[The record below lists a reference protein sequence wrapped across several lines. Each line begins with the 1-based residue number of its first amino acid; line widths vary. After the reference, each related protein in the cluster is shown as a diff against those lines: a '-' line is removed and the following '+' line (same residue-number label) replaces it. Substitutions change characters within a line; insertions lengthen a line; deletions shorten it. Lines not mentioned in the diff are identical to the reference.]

1 MKKDKL
7 KISIITIVL
16 DAEKTIE
23 RTIKSVIS
31 QPYSQFQYIIIDGGS
46 TDGTLEIISK
56 YKGKIDI
63 VVSESDYGLYHAM
76 NKGIELATGDIIGM
90 INADD
95 YYYPDIFK
103 DVIESFKDV
112 NLESNIFFG
121 DMFHNGKT
129 IAGWRPKSL
138 KIGAFGA
145 HPSMFVPKSV
155 YQKIGV
161 YKLHYKVLSDYDFM
175 YRAFNVY
182 NIKPIYS
189 PKLTAFFN
197 TGGLASMNIFRSY
210 TEEMLIK
217 VDNGE
222 LMYKAFGIYLM
233 KLCKYLLIMRW
244 R

>member
-1 MKKDKL
+1 MTTKL
-7 KISIITIVL
+7 KLSIITVVL
-16 DAEKTIE
+16 NAEKTIE
-23 RTIKSVIS
+23 RTIRSVIDQS
-31 QPYSQFQYIIIDGGS
+31 YDKVQYIIIDGGS
-46 TDGTLEIISK
+46 TDETLEIIGK
-56 YKGKIDI
+56 YKDKIDV

-76 NKGIELATGDIIGM
+76 NKGIGLATGDIIGM

-95 YYYPDIFK
+95 YYYPDIFS
-103 DVIESFKDV
+103 DVVCSFEGS
-112 NLESNIFFG
+112 NLESSIFFG

-129 IAGWRPKSL
+129 IAGWRSKSL

-161 YKLHYKVLSDYDFM
+161 YKLHYKILSDYDFM

-182 NIKPIYS
+182 NIKPIYL

-197 TGGLASMNIFRSY
+197 TGGLASLNIFRSY

-222 LMYKAFGIYLM
+222 LIYKAFGMYLL
-233 KLCKYLLIMRW
+233 KLCKYLLITRW

>member
-1 MKKDKL
+1 MQNY
-7 KISIITIVL
+7 KISIITVCFN
-16 DAEKTIE
+16 AVKTIE
-23 RTIKSVIS
+23 ETIYSVINQS
-31 QPYSQFQYIIIDGGS
+31 YENVEYIIVDGGS
-46 TDGTLEIISK
+46 TDGTLEIIRK
-56 YKGKIDI
+56 YEDKITHWE
-63 VVSESDYGLYHAM
+63 SESDYGLYHAM
-76 NKGIELATGDIIGM
+76 NKGIERATGDIIGL

-95 YYYPDIFK
+95 YYYENIFL
-103 DVIESFKDV
+103 DVVKAFEKK
-112 NLESNIFFG
+112 NLEEYIFFG

-161 YKLHYKVLSDYDFM
+161 YKLHYKILSDYDFM

-182 NIKPIYS
+182 NIKPIYLS
-189 PKLTAFFN
+189 KLTAFFN